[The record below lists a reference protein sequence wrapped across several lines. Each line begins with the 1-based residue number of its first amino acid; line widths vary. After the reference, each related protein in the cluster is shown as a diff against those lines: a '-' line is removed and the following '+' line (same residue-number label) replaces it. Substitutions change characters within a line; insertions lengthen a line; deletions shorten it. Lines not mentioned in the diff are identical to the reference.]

1 MATDGLLTGA
11 LIDSRLTRG
20 SLAAHSRLQLDKDAS
35 TREVLLG
42 SGDVTLNDDPQLGTL
57 RSTLAE
63 VIASAMEA
71 NCALDCDFT
80 VVNGK
85 GDFPSPELL
94 RTRLMALM

>member
-11 LIDSRLTRG
+11 TSSSSSSTCGR
-20 SLAAHSRLQLDKDAS
+20 LAAPQLDKDAS

-42 SGDVTLNDDPQLGTL
+42 SGDVTLNEDPQLGTL

-94 RTRLMALM
+94 RTRLMAL

>member
-1 MATDGLLTGA
+1 M
-11 LIDSRLTRG
+11 
-20 SLAAHSRLQLDKDAS
+20 
-35 TREVLLG
+35 
-42 SGDVTLNDDPQLGTL
+42 TLNEDPQLGTL